1 MASKNHPNK
10 ETTDNIKCFICD
22 KSISQEQIIINQN
35 SYCKDCA
42 VEVLLNNK
50 NDNSQNNDIKNDNLQ
65 IENNKKAS
73 INNANNNSDIEKKYE
88 RYLDDLYYDEKNDG
102 IKTKKNKKHEPNL
115 KKQLLSY
122 ELDHGSIASIPPE
135 KSYLRNPDKNSIFG
149 GDDKKQDTE
158 RNNNKS
164 NERTYNKSNSFND
177 TGNNDLTDKYYIKTE
192 ANPYPNLSVVNKKS
206 LLDDNTKREIK
217 KQSPNREKIKSI
229 NNENKQSFNKNK
241 KSSVDNKQPSLENK
255 KTIPETNNKKSV
267 PISSQHH
274 KLHNK
279 SVFDHDNSK
288 SNKDNDSK
296 FIIIII
302 IILIVFMLFIIAHG
316 ISLIT
321 GQSILD
327 YFNQLKL

>member
-1 MASKNHPNK
+1 MGPKNHPNK
-10 ETTDNIKCFICD
+10 ETNDNVKCFICD
-22 KSISQEQIIINQN
+22 KSISQEQIIKINQD

-42 VEVLLNNK
+42 VEALLNNQE
-50 NDNSQNNDIKNDNLQ
+50 DNSQNNDIKNDNVQ
-65 IENNKKAS
+65 IENNEKVAV
-73 INNANNNSDIEKKYE
+73 NNENNKSDIEKKYE

-102 IKTKKNKKHEPNL
+102 IKIKENKNYEPNL

-122 ELDHGSIASIPPE
+122 ELDHGSIASIPIQ
-135 KSYLRNPDKNSIFG
+135 KSYLRNPDKSLTFER
-149 GDDKKQDTE
+149 DDKKYNTG

-164 NERTYNKSNSFND
+164 DERTYNKINSFND
-177 TGNNDLTDKYYIKTE
+177 TVNNNLTDKYYIKTE

-206 LLDDNTKREIK
+206 LPDDDVEREIN
-217 KQSPNREKIKSI
+217 KQSLNRQKREKIKSI
-229 NNENKQSFNKNK
+229 NNDNKQSFNKNR
-241 KSSVDNKQPSLENK
+241 KSSVNNKQPSSENE
-255 KTIPETNNKKSV
+255 KTILETNKKSGN
-267 PISSQHH
+267 INLH
-274 KLHNK
+274 KK

-296 FIIIII
+296 FITFIF
-302 IILIVFMLFIIAHG
+302 IILIIFMLFIIAHG